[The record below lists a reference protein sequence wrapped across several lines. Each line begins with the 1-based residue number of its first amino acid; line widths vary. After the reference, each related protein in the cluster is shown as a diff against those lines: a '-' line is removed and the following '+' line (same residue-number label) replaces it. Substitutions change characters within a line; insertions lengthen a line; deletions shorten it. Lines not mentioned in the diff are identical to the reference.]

1 MSCVDSSSL
10 NNNSPRE
17 EDRRGIF
24 VEFPAAFLGRG
35 GRAVDLVIV
44 ILIRL
49 QTSEIENWLG
59 GSSCTVEGQHGSMD
73 DGERVQMEPELMTVV
88 LSLSAYLHAL
98 SHDK

>member
-1 MSCVDSSSL
+1 LNSSSL

-24 VEFPAAFLGRG
+24 VDFPAAFLGRG
-35 GRAVDLVIV
+35 GRAVDLVIA

-49 QTSEIENWLG
+49 QKSEIENWLG
-59 GSSCTVEGQHGSMD
+59 GSSCTVEDQHGNMD
-73 DGERVQMEPELMTVV
+73 DGERGQMELKLITVV

-98 SHDK
+98 FHDE